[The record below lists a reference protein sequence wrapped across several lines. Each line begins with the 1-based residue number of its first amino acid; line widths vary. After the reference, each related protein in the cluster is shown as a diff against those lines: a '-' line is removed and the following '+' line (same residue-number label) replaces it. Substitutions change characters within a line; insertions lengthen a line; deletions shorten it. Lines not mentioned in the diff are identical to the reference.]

1 MWCARRHRL
10 PVCSD
15 HHIFCGIFRRPVWRN
30 IFFTDVMP
38 RNVGGQSKHAPTENR
53 WRTHLHQIRKS
64 HDVANLCQKRLPI
77 IIDVA
82 NLRQKIKRVCKFFSH
97 AKKLEKTNFVANLRQ
112 KRNSNDLANPRRK
125 RKSDHV
131 VHLPKSALPIL
142 IDVVYLRQK
151 GLRVF
156 KFVAAP
162 REGKIKM
169 CSQSAPKE
177 IIKWCSPPSPKVR
190 TFNRVYEC
198 LGQINSWKFEL

>member
-1 MWCARRHRL
+1 MAYPPPPNKKISWCSQSVPKETSNYHRR
-10 PVCSD
+10 S
-15 HHIFCGIFRRPVWRN
+15 
-30 IFFTDVMP
+30 
-38 RNVGGQSKHAPTENR
+38 QSAPKDE
-53 WRTHLHQIRKS
+53 
-64 HDVANLCQKRLPI
+64 
-77 IIDVA
+77 
-82 NLRQKIKRVCKFFSH
+82 RVCKFFSH

-162 REGKIKM
+162 REEGKIKI

-190 TFNRVYEC
+190 TFNRVCGC